1 MVPGRPRRDAGPM
14 TDQGEKNMDM
24 GTQQARRLIRRTD
37 NKMIGGVA
45 GGLADYF
52 AIDPV
57 WVRLGFVAAV
67 FLGGAGILAYIVLY
81 VVMPTGAGGE
91 PSTAE
96 RAIERVAHSMRN
108 TPTLI
113 GVALVILGGIL
124 VANQLFEW
132 RSGVIWGFALI
143 FFGVLLFVQREER
156 AAQEPAAVSAAVA
169 PPLPL
174 GGTAVLPLGAPPL
187 PPGTAPS
194 PPPRRVPRERSGL
207 GWMTLGGLLVAIGVV
222 TLLDFENVLSLT
234 AGQYLA
240 MAVATIG
247 VGLLVGA
254 WYGRARWLIVPGL
267 VLIPFMLAA
276 SLIHVPFEGGMG
288 DRLFRPM
295 SLEAV
300 EPEYHLVAGQMLLD
314 LNEVPF
320 GPGTHTIQATTV
332 AGRILVLV
340 PENVRVE
347 IHAKAGAGQV
357 SLFGQ
362 TDEGLNVDVRRTFEP
377 RIATAQAGVLQLDLE
392 AALGQVEVAFDLE
405 SLDQSFGGRS

>member
-1 MVPGRPRRDAGPM
+1 
-14 TDQGEKNMDM
+14 
-24 GTQQARRLIRRTD
+24 
-37 NKMIGGVA
+37 
-45 GGLADYF
+45 
-52 AIDPV
+52 
-57 WVRLGFVAAV
+57 
-67 FLGGAGILAYIVLY
+67 
-81 VVMPTGAGGE
+81 
-91 PSTAE
+91 
-96 RAIERVAHSMRN
+96 
-108 TPTLI
+108 
-113 GVALVILGGIL
+113 VILGGIL

-156 AAQEPAAVSAAVA
+156 AAEPAPVSAAVA
-169 PPLPL
+169 PPAPP
-174 GGTAVLPLGAPPL
+174 GGTAVLPVGAPPL

-222 TLLDFENVLSLT
+222 TLLDFQDVVALT

-276 SLIHVPFEGGMG
+276 SLIHVPFEGGVG
-288 DRLFRPM
+288 DRLFRPT
-295 SLEAV
+295 SIEAV

-320 GPGTHTIQATTV
+320 GPGTYTIEATTV

-347 IHAKAGAGQV
+347 IHAKTGAGQV

-362 TDEGLNVDVRRTFEP
+362 TDEGLNVDVRRIFEP
-377 RIATAQAGVLQLDLE
+377 RLATTSAGVLRLDLE

-405 SLDQSFGGRS
+405 SVDQPFGVQS

>member
-1 MVPGRPRRDAGPM
+1 
-14 TDQGEKNMDM
+14 
-24 GTQQARRLIRRTD
+24 
-37 NKMIGGVA
+37 
-45 GGLADYF
+45 
-52 AIDPV
+52 
-57 WVRLGFVAAV
+57 
-67 FLGGAGILAYIVLY
+67 
-81 VVMPTGAGGE
+81 
-91 PSTAE
+91 
-96 RAIERVAHSMRN
+96 MRN

-113 GVALVILGGIL
+113 GAGLVILGGIL

-143 FFGVLLFVQREER
+143 FFGVLLFRQRDER
-156 AAQEPAAVSAAVA
+156 AAEEPAAVSA
-169 PPLPL
+169 
-174 GGTAVLPLGAPPL
+174 TAVLPPAPPPAGATAVLSPGAPPL

-222 TLLDFENVLSLT
+222 TLLDLQDVVRLT

-267 VLIPFMLAA
+267 VLIPFMFAA
-276 SLIHVPFEGGMG
+276 SLIHVPFEGGVG
-288 DRLFRPM
+288 DRLFRPTTI
-295 SLEAV
+295 EAV

-320 GPGTHTIQATTV
+320 GTGTYTIEATTV

-347 IHAKAGAGQV
+347 IHAKTGAGQV

-362 TDEGLNVDVRRTFEP
+362 SDEGLNVDVRRIFEP
-377 RIATAQAGVLQLDLE
+377 RVAGALPAGVLRLDLE
-392 AALGQVEVAFDLE
+392 AAMGRVEVAFDLE
-405 SLDQSFGGRS
+405 SVDQPFGARS

>member
-1 MVPGRPRRDAGPM
+1 M
-14 TDQGEKNMDM
+14 TEQGEKQMDM
-24 GTQQARRLIRRTD
+24 GTQPVRRLIRRTD
-37 NKMIGGVA
+37 NKMLGGVA
-45 GGLADYF
+45 AGLADYF
-52 AIDPV
+52 RIDPV

-67 FLGGAGILAYIVLY
+67 FLGGAGILVYIVLY
-81 VVMPTGAGGE
+81 IVMPTGAGGE

-113 GVALVILGGIL
+113 GAGLVILGGIL

-156 AAQEPAAVSAAVA
+156 GAEEPVATAVA
-169 PPLPL
+169 PPAPP
-174 GGTAVLPLGAPPL
+174 GSATAVLPPGAPPL

-194 PPPRRVPRERSGL
+194 PPPRRAPRERSSL
-207 GWMTLGGLLVAIGVV
+207 GWMTLGTLLVAIGVV
-222 TLLDFENVLSLT
+222 TLLDLQDVVRLT

-240 MAVATIG
+240 IAVATIG

-267 VLIPFMLAA
+267 VLIPFMVAA
-276 SLIHVPFEGGMG
+276 SLINVPFEGGVG
-288 DRLFRPM
+288 DRLFRPT
-295 SLEAV
+295 SIEAV
-300 EPEYHLVAGQMLLD
+300 EPEYHMVAGQMLLD
-314 LNEVPF
+314 LNEVLF
-320 GPGTHTIQATTV
+320 GPGTHTIKATTV

-340 PENVRVE
+340 PENVRIE
-347 IHAKAGAGQV
+347 IHAKTGAGQV

-362 TDEGLNVDVRRTFEP
+362 ADEGLNVEVRRTFEP
-377 RIATAQAGVLQLDLE
+377 RVATAGAGVLQLDLE

-405 SLDQSFGGRS
+405 SVDQPFGVRS

>member
-1 MVPGRPRRDAGPM
+1 M
-14 TDQGEKNMDM
+14 TDQEEKNMDM
-24 GTQQARRLIRRTD
+24 GTQQVRRLIRRTD
-37 NKMIGGVA
+37 NKMLGGVA

-52 AIDPV
+52 GIDPV

-81 VVMPTGAGGE
+81 VVMPTGTGGE

-96 RAIERVAHSMRN
+96 RLVERVAHSMRN

-113 GVALVILGGIL
+113 GAGLVILGAIL

-156 AAQEPAAVSAAVA
+156 ATEEPTAVSAVAA
-169 PPLPL
+169 PPAAP
-174 GGTAVLPLGAPPL
+174 GDTAVLPMGAPPL

-207 GWMTLGGLLVAIGVV
+207 GWMTLGALLVAIGVV
-222 TLLDFENVLSLT
+222 TLLDLQDVVRLT

-276 SLIHVPFEGGMG
+276 SLIHVPFEGGVG
-288 DRLFRPM
+288 DRLFRPT
-295 SLEAV
+295 SIEAV

-320 GPGTHTIQATTV
+320 GPGTYTIEATTV
-332 AGRILVLV
+332 VGRILVLV

-347 IHAKAGAGQV
+347 IHAKTGAGQV

-362 TDEGLNVDVRRTFEP
+362 TDEGLNVDVRRIFEP
-377 RIATAQAGVLQLDLE
+377 RVAGAPAGVLQLDLE

-405 SLDQSFGGRS
+405 SVDQPFGVRS

>member
-1 MVPGRPRRDAGPM
+1 
-14 TDQGEKNMDM
+14 
-24 GTQQARRLIRRTD
+24 
-37 NKMIGGVA
+37 
-45 GGLADYF
+45 
-52 AIDPV
+52 
-57 WVRLGFVAAV
+57 
-67 FLGGAGILAYIVLY
+67 
-81 VVMPTGAGGE
+81 
-91 PSTAE
+91 
-96 RAIERVAHSMRN
+96 MRN

-113 GVALVILGGIL
+113 GAGLVILGGIL
-124 VANQLFEW
+124 VANQLLEW

-156 AAQEPAAVSAAVA
+156 AAESAPVSAAVA
-169 PPLPL
+169 PPMPP
-174 GGTAVLPLGAPPL
+174 GDTTVLPVGAPPPL
-187 PPGTAPS
+187 PPGTASS
-194 PPPRRVPRERSGL
+194 PPPRRVRRERSGL

-276 SLIHVPFEGGMG
+276 SLIHVPFEGGVG
-288 DRLFRPM
+288 DRLFRPT
-295 SLEAV
+295 SIEAV

-314 LNEVPF
+314 LNGVPF
-320 GPGTHTIQATTV
+320 GPGTYTIEATTV

-347 IHAKAGAGQV
+347 IHAKTGAGQV

-362 TDEGLNVDVRRTFEP
+362 THEGLNVDVRRIFEP
-377 RIATAQAGVLQLDLE
+377 RVATASAGVLQLDLE

-405 SLDQSFGGRS
+405 SVNDPFGVRS